1 MTLNSSKQRFIL
13 ASRSPRRLELLA
25 RLGLHPEVLPADI
38 DESPLRGEWPIE
50 YVQRLAREK
59 AKRVV
64 EVHDVTNAVVIAA
77 DTTIDLDG
85 EILGQPVDESDARRM
100 LRKLSGRAH
109 RVHTAVAVRAA
120 NGALDTR
127 TVTSVVEMV
136 PITPHMLDWYI
147 ATGEPFGKAGA
158 YAVQGAGGVLVA
170 HVKGSMSA
178 VVGLPLRETV
188 ELLGLALSPGG

>member
-1 MTLNSSKQRFIL
+1 MSASKQRFIL
-13 ASRSPRRLELLA
+13 ASRSPRRVELLGK
-25 RLGLHPEVLPADI
+25 LGLHPEVIPADI

-59 AKRVV
+59 AKAVTRLT
-64 EVHDVTNAVVIAA
+64 DVSNAVVIAA

-85 EILGQPVDESDARRM
+85 TILGQPVDERDARRM
-100 LRKLSGRAH
+100 LKLLSGRAH

-120 NGALDTR
+120 DGTLDTR
-127 TVTSVVEMV
+127 TVTSVVQMA
-136 PITPHMLDWYI
+136 PITTHMLDWYI
-147 ATGEPFGKAGA
+147 STGEPFGKAGA
-158 YAVQGAGGVLVA
+158 YAVQGAGGVLIE

-188 ELLGLALSPGG
+188 ELLGHALMIAE